1 MRVFL
6 IIIAALGPIVAII
19 FGTHALWMW
28 LAVTWS
34 VTLASA
40 IVAGIYLI
48 VSSIAAIAF
57 LSIQEQKKEEPPAPI
72 AGLIALLEDAMQRK
86 PIETTGA
93 MLAIGVLLG
102 RKPELLMKVVQKV
115 L

>member
-6 IIIAALGPIVAII
+6 LVIACAGPLVAVI

-34 VTLASA
+34 VTIASAVVAGAYLILAS
-40 IVAGIYLI
+40 L
-48 VSSIAAIAF
+48 AAIAF
-57 LSIQEQKKEEPPAPI
+57 LSIQEQKKDEPPAPI
-72 AGLIALLEDAMQRK
+72 AGLIALLEESMQKK

-93 MLAIGVLLG
+93 MLAVGVLLG
-102 RKPELLMKVVQKV
+102 RRPDLLMKALSKV